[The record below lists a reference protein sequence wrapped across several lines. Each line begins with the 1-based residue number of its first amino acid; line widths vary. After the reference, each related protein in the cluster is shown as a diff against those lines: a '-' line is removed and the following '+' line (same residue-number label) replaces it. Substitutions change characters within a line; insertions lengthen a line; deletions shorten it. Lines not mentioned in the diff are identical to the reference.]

1 MTRPMTKEEFLAAW
15 RRSAPPR
22 REELELAP
30 LTPRQRADVMV
41 EIHRLSFNA
50 TKALLKAKGIRLPH
64 NEMVV
69 VARVYLAGFREA
81 QRPEVMHRPFAE
93 LAYFALKEAWPC
105 KP

>member
-1 MTRPMTKEEFLAAW
+1 
-15 RRSAPPR
+15 
-22 REELELAP
+22 
-30 LTPRQRADVMV
+30 MV

-81 QRPEVMHRPFAE
+81 LLREAIGNLQRWHWRGVQRTSE
-93 LAYFALKEAWPC
+93 L
-105 KP
+105 